1 MTNESPGTAFRLLH
15 VLFNGGTVA
24 GLTDEQLLQRFT
36 TPKDATAEAAFEA
49 LVERHGP
56 MVLRVCRNVL
66 DDHHDAEDAFQAT
79 FLVLALKA
87 GSVRKHSSL
96 ASWLLRVA
104 RRVALKARADAC
116 RRRAR
121 EVRVNLEDLPSD
133 PARSDSARPADRPE
147 LRTVIDEEV
156 ARLPEKYRA
165 PIVLCYLEGL
175 TQEVAAQQLGWPAGT
190 VRGRIA
196 RARELLR
203 TRLARRG
210 LALPVGLMAAAIPS
224 KVEAAALPSALVG
237 STVRAAMQVAAGEA
251 ITVGTVSA
259 SVAALARGALR
270 MMTVDK
276 TIKVVGFSLALFCVA
291 TGAGMFAARASRGQS
306 AVARQESVRRAAPGA
321 VDERHPS
328 DKENERIR
336 VATART
342 RQDLLGLE
350 YDVRK
355 ALLREAMTR
364 LGQLELNARTRK
376 ADTEEKATEKEL
388 AALRDDVDRMKKE
401 FLQQG
406 IAAHTSMLELIE
418 TDGQSNSA
426 RGVSR

>member
-104 RRVALKARADAC
+104 RRVALKARADAS

-121 EVRVNLEDLPSD
+121 EVRVNMEDLPSD
-133 PARSDSARPADRPE
+133 PARSDSARHADRPE

-156 ARLPEKYRA
+156 AHLPEKYRA

-270 MMTVDK
+270 MMTVDSRSRSS
-276 TIKVVGFSLALFCVA
+276 GFRWRCSVLQR
-291 TGAGMFAARASRGQS
+291 ARACSRRGRV
-306 AVARQESVRRAAPGA
+306 AVRARSRARRVSG
-321 VDERHPS
+321 ERHPQLLMS
-328 DKENERIR
+328 GVPPTRRTSGSVWRPPAPSRIFS
-336 VATART
+336 ASSMMYAR
-342 RQDLLGLE
+342 R
-350 YDVRK
+350 YYVR
-355 ALLREAMTR
+355 R
-364 LGQLELNARTRK
+364 
-376 ADTEEKATEKEL
+376 
-388 AALRDDVDRMKKE
+388 
-401 FLQQG
+401 
-406 IAAHTSMLELIE
+406 
-418 TDGQSNSA
+418 
-426 RGVSR
+426 